1 MQNQQQNG
9 QPQITIDGEPI
20 ASANGSPITTIAQN
34 AANQA
39 QSQTA
44 AFEAIT
50 QAAIADGKRQDEI
63 NAQLNARQ
71 QRQQSQERETSITA
85 NEVQLESYKRVTI
98 NAQNAISDT
107 LKEAFLDLS
116 TAIKNF
122 LSADDLTKSLTA
134 GITVLNANFVT
145 FFNEIRTYATKLLNS
160 LTEVTQSSFTFYNKL
175 VGLLDA

>member
-1 MQNQQQNG
+1 
-9 QPQITIDGEPI
+9 
-20 ASANGSPITTIAQN
+20 
-34 AANQA
+34 
-39 QSQTA
+39 
-44 AFEAIT
+44 
-50 QAAIADGKRQDEI
+50 
-63 NAQLNARQ
+63 LNARQ

-85 NEVQLESYKRVTI
+85 NEVQLESYKRVTL

-107 LKEAFLDLS
+107 LEEAFLDLS

-145 FFNEIRTYATKLLNS
+145 FFNEIRTYATDMLKNLAD
-160 LTEVTQSSFTFYNKL
+160 VAQSSFTFYNKL